1 MKAVYL
7 KELRSYFT
15 STLGYVYIAM
25 MLVIFGFYFFLYN
38 LYAGYVDYSYVLSN
52 VTSLILFAMPVLT
65 MRLFADELKSK
76 TDQMLFTAPVSTTQ
90 IVLGKFFAALTVF
103 TITVLLTVP
112 QPLTIAGLGGNMPIY
127 RVIGAYIALYLMGI
141 TFISIGM
148 FISACTN
155 NPIVALIVSIAVF
168 LLMFISAGIGDLL
181 PSTVAFAVGLC
192 IVVLVL
198 LIWFLYRNVRD
209 IYLSGIV
216 GVIGLAGII
225 ALYFLKP
232 GVYNGLV
239 SKTLNWLSITAR
251 YSDFYSGIFTFA
263 HILFYL
269 SLSILFVFLT
279 VQRIEKRRWS

>member
-7 KELRSYFT
+7 KEMRSYFT
-15 STLGYVYIAM
+15 STLGYIYIAM

-38 LYAGYVDYSYVLSN
+38 LYAGYVDYSNVLSN

-65 MRLFADELKSK
+65 MRLFADELKTK

-112 QPLTIAGLGGNMPIY
+112 QPLTIVGLGGSLPVH
-127 RVIGAYIALYLMGI
+127 RVVGAYVALYLMGI
-141 TFISIGM
+141 TFIAIGM

-181 PSTVAFAVGLC
+181 PSTVTFAVAMC
-192 IVVLVL
+192 VIVLAL
-198 LIWFLYRNVRD
+198 LIWFLYRSVKD

-216 GVIGLAGII
+216 GVLGLAGII
-225 ALYFLKP
+225 TLYFVKRS
-232 GVYNGLV
+232 VYDGLV
-239 SKTLNWLSITAR
+239 AKTLNWLSITTR

-263 HILFYL
+263 HILFYI

>member
-1 MKAVYL
+1 MKAIYL

-15 STLGYVYIAM
+15 STLGYIYIAM

-155 NPIVALIVSIAVF
+155 NPIVALIVSIAIF

-192 IVVLVL
+192 IVVLAL
-198 LIWFLYRNVRD
+198 LIWFLYRNVQD

>member
-15 STLGYVYIAM
+15 STLGYIYIAM

-52 VTSLILFAMPVLT
+52 VTTLILFAMPVLT

-76 TDQMLFTAPVSTTQ
+76 TDQMLFTAPVSTAQ

-103 TITVLLTVP
+103 TITVVLTIP
-112 QPLTIAGLGGNMPIY
+112 QPLTIVGLGGKLPVP
-127 RVIGAYIALYLMGI
+127 RVVGAYIAMYLMGI
-141 TFISIGM
+141 AFISIGM

-155 NPIVALIVSIAVF
+155 NPVVALIVSIAVF
-168 LLMFISAGIGDLL
+168 LLTFISAGLGDLL
-181 PSTVAFAVGLC
+181 PSTITFAVGLC
-192 IVVLVL
+192 IVLLAVLV
-198 LIWFLYRNVRD
+198 WFLYRQIKDV
-209 IYLSGIV
+209 YLSATV
-216 GVIGLAGII
+216 GVLGLGGLI

-232 GVYNGLV
+232 SVYNGLV
-239 SKTLNWLSITAR
+239 SKALNWISITAR

-263 HILFYL
+263 HILFYV
-269 SLSILFVFLT
+269 SLAILFVFLT